1 MNWLWSNKEWV
12 FSGIGVVFLG
22 LLIRIFFGPRAAGHS
37 SIVSADRNSS
47 VLGSPVASGSNISQ
61 TVSIVLS
68 GGGGAPPQ
76 TKIPYAATP
85 SPKEIRAQLNALPLF
100 QRKAATQSYLGL
112 NVRWPV
118 TLEYLSEIGEWHRKE
133 FKTDFTHTLEVNFEN
148 YEGLVRTEVN
158 IERFPR
164 LKISHKG
171 SRMQI
176 SGTVSNVSEG
186 GTVTLRDANI
196 TFDE

>member
-1 MNWLWSNKEWV
+1 MNWLWANKEWV

-22 LLIRIFFGPRAAGHS
+22 LLVRILLRPRAVGQS
-37 SIVSADRNSS
+37 GIVSADRNSS

-61 TVSIVLS
+61 TVSIVLNGTRS
-68 GGGGAPPQ
+68 TPPQ
-76 TKIPYAATP
+76 TKIPYAAKPT
-85 SPKEIRAQLNALPLF
+85 PKEIRAQLNALPLF
-100 QRKAATQSYLGL
+100 QKKGATESYVGL

-118 TLEYLSEIGEWHRKE
+118 TLEYLSEIGEWRRKE
-133 FKTDFTHTLEVNFEN
+133 FKIDFTHTLEANFED
-148 YEGLVRTEVN
+148 YEGVVRTEVN

-171 SRMQI
+171 SPMEI

-186 GTVTLRDANI
+186 GTVTLRDADI